1 MPQGLHSRNQAMTEV
16 IIMAGN
22 LAPKISLQYHEN
34 VISIGRG
41 VIQMLGEPNYITFK
55 VISNSDSIL
64 IFPCSRNDSMSFK
77 VPDDYIV
84 SRHKSFRIVSKQFVS
99 HLVEKNNLDGSLTHY
114 YRGTY
119 YEKENAFLFSLKEPV
134 YSKKISQ
141 SESVS

>member
-1 MPQGLHSRNQAMTEV
+1 MPQDWRSRNRAMAEV
-16 IIMAGN
+16 ILMAGN

-55 VISNSDSIL
+55 VSSNSDSII

-77 VPDDYIV
+77 VPDDYTM

-99 HLVEKNNLDGSLTHY
+99 YLVEKNSLDGGLTHY

-119 YEKENAFLFSLKEPV
+119 YEKENALLFSLKEPI
-134 YSKKISQ
+134 YSKRIAQ
-141 SESVS
+141 PESVS